1 MYLSMDGNEN
11 LNESEWFP
19 SQIFQALLV
28 KLTRIASMAIEMFVR
43 RERFATVR
51 LMRLTATVILWL
63 SEDKAFWEEVEEGP
77 CPSTILYTDGS
88 VPKTLVI
95 TNCEVVKPRVAVAEH
110 ISKVLT
116 QQRLCPFVKLP

>member
-28 KLTRIASMAIEMFVR
+28 KLTRIASMVIEMFVR

-51 LMRLTATVILWL
+51 LMRLTETVILWL
-63 SEDKAFWEEVEEGP
+63 SEDKAFWEE
-77 CPSTILYTDGS
+77 TDGS

-95 TNCEVVKPRVAVAEH
+95 TNCKVVKPRVAAAEH
-110 ISKVLT
+110 ISKVIDQFQSSNPL
-116 QQRLCPFVKLP
+116 FAN